1 MKSAKTVHEYLEQL
15 RNSINVE
22 QELTKLA
29 KLKWYYKTKKK
40 KTIYLNISEA
50 IARFEFERGTNDQS
64 ARQSS
69 SDND

>member
-1 MKSAKTVHEYLEQL
+1 MKSAKTVNEYLEQL
-15 RNSINVE
+15 RNSTNVE

-50 IARFEFERGTNDQS
+50 IARFEIDRASYGQVGIRTLS
-64 ARQSS
+64 H
-69 SDND
+69 

>member
-1 MKSAKTVHEYLEQL
+1 MIMKLTKTVNEYLEQL
-15 RNSINVE
+15 RNSTNVE

-50 IARFEFERGTNDQS
+50 IARFEFDRTS
-64 ARQSS
+64 
-69 SDND
+69 